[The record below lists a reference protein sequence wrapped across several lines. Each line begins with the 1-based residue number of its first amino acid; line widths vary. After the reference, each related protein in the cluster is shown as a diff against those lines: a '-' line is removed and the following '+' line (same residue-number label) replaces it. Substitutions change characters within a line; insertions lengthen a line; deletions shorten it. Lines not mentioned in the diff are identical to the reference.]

1 MTRPTSSSAASIAS
15 LLWSR
20 KTSNGGLMSNLNRRE
35 FLQQSM
41 MAAAAASVPM
51 PLLANTRRAG
61 PNDVLRIAVCG
72 VKGRGLA
79 HVGEWAAMKDV
90 QVAAIC
96 DIDENQI
103 HNAMSVVEKKAGNKP
118 VYYQDYR
125 KLMED
130 KSIDAVSVA
139 TDR

>member
-1 MTRPTSSSAASIAS
+1 MLFRSAS
-15 LLWSR
+15 
-20 KTSNGGLMSNLNRRE
+20 E
-35 FLQQSM
+35 
-41 MAAAAASVPM
+41 
-51 PLLANTRRAG
+51 RRAG

-139 TDR
+139 TCNHYATVDH